1 MQNLMQ
7 TINSALQQLLLGLR
21 RANTNEAVM
30 QKSITALLA
39 FSLAG
44 AAWLALAQGDPQ
56 AQGDTQ
62 VAQGDLQVKDTA
74 PDRYVVQRGDTLWS
88 IATKFLKDQWRW
100 PEIWRMN
107 QAQIKN
113 PHNIS
118 PGDVLV
124 LDRSV
129 SPPQLRLGD
138 AGAGAERP
146 AAPSGGGAAVD
157 SGKLLPRVY
166 TDPLA
171 AGPIPSIS
179 PRSIEP
185 FLSQPLLI
193 EEGGLD
199 RAPRIVATQED
210 RVNLGT
216 GNVAYVSG
224 FGRASGATWQ
234 IYRAGQPLVDPD
246 TQLTLGYEAVY
257 LGTAEVT
264 RPGEPATV
272 QIMSSKKEISAGD
285 RLLPAPPPVIPQYI
299 PHAPDSQVNGRII
312 GFYDALTTSS
322 GGRDSIIS
330 INRGRRHGLEPGHV
344 LAIYRNVVVYDQSNY
359 LKSRDR
365 SPTIQLPPERYGLA
379 FIFRTFNSVS
389 YALVMESTRPV
400 QGGDIVQNP

>member
-7 TINSALQQLLLGLR
+7 TINSALQQLHLGLR
-21 RANTNEAVM
+21 RVNPNEAVM

-56 AQGDTQ
+56 AQGAPQ
-62 VAQGDLQVKDTA
+62 VAQGDLVKDTA

-100 PEIWRMN
+100 PEIWRLN

-138 AGAGAERP
+138 AGDTGPAP
-146 AAPSGGGAAVD
+146 AAPSGGAPIDA
-157 SGKLLPRVY
+157 GKLFPRVY
-166 TDPLA
+166 VDPIA

-193 EEGGLD
+193 EEGGL
-199 RAPRIVATQED
+199 
-210 RVNLGT
+210 
-216 GNVAYVSG
+216 
-224 FGRASGATWQ
+224 
-234 IYRAGQPLVDPD
+234 
-246 TQLTLGYEAVY
+246 
-257 LGTAEVT
+257 
-264 RPGEPATV
+264 
-272 QIMSSKKEISAGD
+272 
-285 RLLPAPPPVIPQYI
+285 
-299 PHAPDSQVNGRII
+299 
-312 GFYDALTTSS
+312 
-322 GGRDSIIS
+322 
-330 INRGRRHGLEPGHV
+330 
-344 LAIYRNVVVYDQSNY
+344 
-359 LKSRDR
+359 
-365 SPTIQLPPERYGLA
+365 
-379 FIFRTFNSVS
+379 
-389 YALVMESTRPV
+389 
-400 QGGDIVQNP
+400 